1 MINCRATRQKITQT
15 SPNNYA
21 VPLLLPLIFEASH
34 NVLLS
39 ATETSDSIVFN
50 FNVLLY
56 ALLSVTEESDTIS
69 ATSQNLVSVN
79 LSQTDNI
86 DTAEFENQLLLNF
99 ELEQTDP
106 QDIANITAQNLAALN
121 AELNVNE
128 AQDTARIYTSQS
140 KKSDN
145 LAALL
150 KAAKRLKKSSVKLQA
165 SEAQDVAKFEVEKE
179 SNIKARISESG
190 DGIVFTA
197 HVKQNT
203 EFNITENG
211 DGSRISEED
220 INRFKNYVDEVYRRY
235 EENQIRIFLAVA

>member
-1 MINCRATRQKITQT
+1 MINCRATRQNITQT
-15 SPNNYA
+15 ALNNYA
-21 VPLLLPLIFEASH
+21 VPLLLPLIFEVSR
-34 NVLLS
+34 NVILS

-56 ALLSVTEESDTIS
+56 TLLSVTEESDTIS

-86 DTAEFENQLLLNF
+86 DTAEFETQLLLNF

-106 QDIANITAQNLAALN
+106 QDIANITAQNLAARN